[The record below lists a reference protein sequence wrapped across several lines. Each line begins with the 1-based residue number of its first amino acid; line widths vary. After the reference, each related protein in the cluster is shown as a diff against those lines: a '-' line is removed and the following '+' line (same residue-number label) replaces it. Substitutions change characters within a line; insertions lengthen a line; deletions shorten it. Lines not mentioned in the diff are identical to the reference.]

1 VDLGGEASNFVA
13 SSPRGV
19 WSRQLGFGGHG
30 ITRALAKHFNLT
42 LAQAEEIK
50 HNPALA
56 PSVHQFYAA
65 IEPVLQGLLKEI
77 EFCLT
82 ALEKA
87 EPHEPITRMI
97 GLGGG
102 FQLHGLLGYLRTG
115 R

>member
-1 VDLGGEASNFVA
+1 VGGRSAREWPAD
-13 SSPRGV
+13 
-19 WSRQLGFGGHG
+19 
-30 ITRALAKHFNLT
+30 
-42 LAQAEEIK
+42 EIK

-65 IEPVLQGLLKEI
+65 IEPVLQGLVKEI
-77 EFCLT
+77 EFCLA
-82 ALEKA
+82 ALQKA